1 MTYFMISWL
10 CLLIFVLPKY
20 LALQSLDCERTR
32 WWLFQKRVLYTKLD
46 ITVLSS
52 NKALHVRKKIE
63 KSSNIRVQRAS
74 KSKHKNQAI
83 DAWERNTTKTNEPRS
98 AN

>member
-1 MTYFMISWL
+1 
-10 CLLIFVLPKY
+10 
-20 LALQSLDCERTR
+20 
-32 WWLFQKRVLYTKLD
+32 VLYTKLD

-83 DAWERNTTKTNEPRS
+83 DA
-98 AN
+98 